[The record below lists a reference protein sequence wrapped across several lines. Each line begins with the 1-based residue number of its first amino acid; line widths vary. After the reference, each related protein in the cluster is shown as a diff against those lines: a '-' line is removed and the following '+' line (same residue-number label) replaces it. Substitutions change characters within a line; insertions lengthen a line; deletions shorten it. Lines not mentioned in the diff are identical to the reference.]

1 MGERPDVQQVLEHY
15 GVNVTGLHGNRQ
27 VLCPVVPENVPSC
40 SVNLDKGLIHCF
52 GCGFAGD
59 SISLI
64 MEKEHCDYPAAIAWA
79 EAHLGFSRGPSHDT
93 GRRGLSGQER
103 TPRGG
108 YRPRHRRRPGLTR

>member
-1 MGERPDVQQVLEHY
+1 MMGERPDVQQVLEHY
-15 GVNVTGLHGNRQ
+15 GVNITGLHGNRQ

-64 MEKEHCDYPAAIAWA
+64 MEKEHCDYPGALSFAERHFGFAAPARP
-79 EAHLGFSRGPSHDT
+79 LGRPGLD
-93 GRRGLSGQER
+93 GRRA
-103 TPRGG
+103 G
-108 YRPRHRRRPGLTR
+108 YRPKHRRTRPGLSR